1 MNHFD
6 DEQFS
11 KLIRE
16 AVEPVGEH
24 ELSTDLWPRMLRKL
38 DETRPRFSWFDWVLA
53 ALAVLVCL
61 LVPGAIPGLLYNL

>member
-16 AVEPVGEH
+16 AVGPVDEH
-24 ELSTDLWPRMLRKL
+24 DLQSDLWPRMLRKL
-38 DETRPRFSWFDWVLA
+38 DDSYPRFSWFDWVLVG
-53 ALAVLVCL
+53 LMLLLCL
-61 LVPGAIPGLLYNL
+61 IAPGAIPGLLYNL